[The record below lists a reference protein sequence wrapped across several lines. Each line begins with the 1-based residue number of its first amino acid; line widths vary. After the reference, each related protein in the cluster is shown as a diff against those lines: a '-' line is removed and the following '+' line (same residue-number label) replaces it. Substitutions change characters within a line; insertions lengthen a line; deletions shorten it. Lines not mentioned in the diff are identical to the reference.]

1 MKKILLLL
9 VVALLIAG
17 CGAEQTTEESTTE
30 TTTEEQTT
38 VEVTEPAAEETAPT
52 EEVAEEPVVEET
64 TEDSV
69 EEVAEETATETVLE
83 SISIEGCT
91 DSDNGKDYATAGTM
105 TDINGIEDHD
115 ICSTNENYYG
125 RLYEVY
131 CKEDGK
137 HGRETYDCP
146 SGVCQSGACVEA
158 TE

>member
-30 TTTEEQTT
+30 PTTEEQTT

-52 EEVAEEPVVEET
+52 EEAAEEPVVEET
-64 TEDSV
+64 TEEIV
-69 EEVAEETATETVLE
+69 EEVAEETATE
-83 SISIEGCT
+83 SIVVEGCT
-91 DSDNGKDYATAGTM
+91 DSDNGKDYAIAGTM
-105 TDINGIEDHD
+105 ADINGIEDHD
-115 ICSTNENYYG
+115 ICSTNENYPG

-146 SGVCQSGACVEA
+146 SGVCQSGTCVEA